1 MLMPKKS
8 FRVFH
13 KHAAAHFYI
22 FFTDSM
28 NSTDFHINYISFFLM
43 HLYHWSEKIP
53 NK

>member
-13 KHAAAHFYI
+13 RHAAAHFYI

-28 NSTDFHINYISFFLM
+28 NSTDFHINYIFIFPYASPPLK
-43 HLYHWSEKIP
+43 WKNP
-53 NK
+53 K